1 MTPDNLLTT
10 DIPEKF
16 KDAESGEIRVDAL
29 LKSYKELEKKLSQ
42 GTSINYDAPH
52 SADDYCIDCEHG
64 LFQPDYEINQ
74 RLFEKG
80 LTNEQAQEVYN
91 LAAEKMVPMI
101 IELANEFQADR
112 EVEKLINHFGGTE
125 KWKEVSRQLLAFG
138 QNNLPPEVLNN
149 LSSSFDGVLA
159 LERMMKSEEPGGFK
173 REKSISSSA
182 MNENDLTSMMRDP
195 RYWKTKDPSFVAKV
209 TDGFSKLYGDQN

>member
-10 DIPEKF
+10 EIPEKF
-16 KDAESGEIRVDAL
+16 KDVESGEIRVDAL

-42 GTSINYDAPH
+42 GSTINYDAPY
-52 SADDYCIDCEHG
+52 SIDDYCIDCEHG
-64 LFQPDYEINQ
+64 LFQPDSDINQ

-80 LTNEQAQEVYN
+80 LTNDQLQEVYN

-112 EVEKLINHFGGTE
+112 EVEKLINHFGGAE

-173 REKSISSSA
+173 REKTISSST

-209 TDGFSKLYGDQN
+209 TDGFSKLYGDQS